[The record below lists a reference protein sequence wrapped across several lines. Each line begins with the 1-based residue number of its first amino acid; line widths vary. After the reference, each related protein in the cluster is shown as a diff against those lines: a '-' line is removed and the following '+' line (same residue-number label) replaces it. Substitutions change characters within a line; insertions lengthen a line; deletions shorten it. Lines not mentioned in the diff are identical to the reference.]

1 MLTGTLRYQLA
12 LWAVALLAAF
22 AGPVHAAGPVSTDNV
37 EAELVSDVMSVEP
50 GGQFWV
56 ALRQKIR
63 PGWHTYWKN
72 PGDSGAP
79 TRITWDLPV
88 GFEAGDILWPTPK
101 RIPVGPLINYGF
113 GGEILLI
120 TQMTAPSTLR
130 PGPVPI
136 KAYAEWLVCEE
147 ICIPEEAELELILQT
162 ARGGPVED
170 PLWAS
175 RIKNVREAL
184 PGTFPWSVQLE
195 LADGKVRFGFAAP
208 RWAQAFKAGTVRDVH
223 LFPEKDGVI
232 SYAST
237 QTVRYGDDGFTL
249 AMDAG
254 FQVAQDGAVP
264 SEPIAGLLVVEEE
277 AGGLMR
283 SAFSFAAR
291 PGSAA
296 GDLADTAY
304 LTPSGQSGG
313 TARTLFLR
321 SLLFAL
327 LGGLILNLMPCVF
340 PVLSMKALNFIAHS
354 KDDGAELKRGGL
366 AYSAGVILS
375 FAALGGLLLV
385 LRGLGEQ
392 IGWGFQLQSPLIIIL
407 IAYVIFAVGL
417 NLAGVFEVS
426 SRFADVGSEA
436 AQKEGLRGSFLTGV
450 LAVLVATPCTAPFMG
465 VALGYALFQ
474 PAEIAL
480 SIFIA
485 LGLGL
490 ALPYLVLSF
499 VPGLAKTLPRPG
511 PWMETVKKVL
521 SVPMFAT
528 VIWLLWVLGRQ
539 VQWTAVVAG
548 LLGLAALAWGLWQL
562 GQRQRADMK
571 PFAVSSAGLVLA
583 ALIAVGIGIAA
594 PRQTEMNGGAEMGLA
609 YEPYSPERVQA
620 LRASGKHV
628 FVNFTAAWC
637 ITCLVNEKVVFS
649 DPGIREYFA
658 DGSIAYVKADWTNRD
673 PVITHALAQY
683 DRAGVPLYLLY
694 PAGGEDMNDA
704 MVLPQILTT
713 ATFSEA
719 LESLPRVV
727 SGL

>member
-1 MLTGTLRYQLA
+1 MLTGKPLHIWICWGLVQLA
-12 LWAVALLAAF
+12 VFSGQVYAQ
-22 AGPVHAAGPVSTDNV
+22 GPVSTDNV

-72 PGDSGAP
+72 PGDSGVP
-79 TRITWDLPV
+79 TKVTWDLPA

-130 PGPVPI
+130 PGPISI

-147 ICIPEEAELELILQT
+147 ICIPEEADLELILQT

-175 RIKNVREAL
+175 RIKNVKEAL
-184 PGTFPWSVQLE
+184 PGTFPWPVHAQLVE
-195 LADGKVRFGFAAP
+195 GKVRFGFAAP
-208 RWAQAFKAGTVRDVH
+208 RWAQAFKAGTIRDVH
-223 LFPEKDGVI
+223 LFPEIDGVI
-232 SYAST
+232 SYASP
-237 QTVRYGDDGFTL
+237 QTVRFSDEGFTL
-249 AMDAG
+249 GMDPG
-254 FQVAQDGAVP
+254 FRVAQDGAVP
-264 SEPIAGLLVVEEE
+264 SEPISGLLVVEEE

-283 SAFSFAAR
+283 SAFSFTAR
-291 PGSAA
+291 PSPIAESLGE
-296 GDLADTAY
+296 TAY
-304 LTPSGQSGG
+304 LTPSGQSSGG
-313 TARTLFLR
+313 ARSLFLK

-327 LGGLILNLMPCVF
+327 VGGLILNLMPCVF

-354 KDDGAELKRGGL
+354 KDEGAELRRGGL

-385 LRGLGEQ
+385 LRSAGEQ
-392 IGWGFQLQSPLIIIL
+392 IGWGFQLQSPLIITL

-417 NLAGVFEVS
+417 NLAAVFEIFT
-426 SRFADVGSEA
+426 RFAGLGGEA
-436 AQKEGLRGSFLTGV
+436 AQKEGMRGSFLTGV

-474 PAEIAL
+474 PAATAL
-480 SIFIA
+480 SVFIA

-499 VPGLAKTLPRPG
+499 VPGLAKALPRPG
-511 PWMETVKKVL
+511 PWMETMRKVL

-528 VIWLLWVLGRQ
+528 VAWLLWVLGQQ
-539 VQWTAVVAG
+539 VQWTGVAAG
-548 LLGLAALAWGLWQL
+548 LLGLVALAWALWQI
-562 GQRQRADMK
+562 GQRQRTDRR
-571 PFAVSSAGLVLA
+571 PFAASAGLALA
-583 ALIAVGIGIAA
+583 LLIAVGIGVAG
-594 PRQTEMNGGAEMGLA
+594 PRQTEINGGAEMGLA
-609 YEPYSPERVQA
+609 FEPYSAERIQA
-620 LRASGKHV
+620 LRADGKHV

-649 DPGIREYFA
+649 DPEIREYFA
-658 DGSIAYVKADWTNRD
+658 SGSIAYVKGDWTNRD
-673 PVITHALAQY
+673 PMITQALAQY

-694 PAGGEDMNDA
+694 PAGGSDMKDA

-719 LESLPRVV
+719 LESLPKVL
-727 SGL
+727 SGS